1 MSSTNRIPALTRYLA
16 IASATSAATLWG
28 CSLDTSGLGLV
39 DSSPGSD
46 AADVLVVDAA
56 PPPDSS
62 KPDSGP
68 VDASDADVLDASD
81 ADVLDASDAD
91 VLDASDADV
100 LDASDADVLDAAD
113 ADVLDAADA
122 DVLDAADADVLD
134 AADASDAT
142 VEDVSQDAP
151 LGDVVAADVADS
163 DVAEA
168 PEAAAPAI
176 ESTFVAADSMAV
188 DRVRTGDGPIVADG
202 AMDGAFI
209 VSLYGEIVGLA
220 LISTDAVGKPA
231 GGQQWDTY
239 VGAATI
245 PTGVGAGYTVGSS
258 TWQLGVWEG
267 ALARNASDGS
277 LVPLPLGTHTL
288 RLYGASSGYF
298 VTGRTFRVVAELA
311 GGGVILGPVVT
322 Y

>member
-1 MSSTNRIPALTRYLA
+1 MRNLA
-16 IASATSAATLWG
+16 IASASAAMLWG
-28 CSLDTSGLGLV
+28 CTLDTSGLGLL
-39 DSSPGSD
+39 DSSPGGDASD
-46 AADVLVVDAA
+46 DLGVDAI

-62 KPDSGP
+62 KPESGP
-68 VDASDADVLDASD
+68 VDASDADVFDAPDADVFDAPDASD
-81 ADVLDASDAD
+81 TTVVDV
-91 VLDASDADV
+91 
-100 LDASDADVLDAAD
+100 
-113 ADVLDAADA
+113 
-122 DVLDAADADVLD
+122 
-134 AADASDAT
+134 T
-142 VEDVSQDAP
+142 QDAP
-151 LGDVVAADVADS
+151 LEDVVAEGVADS
-163 DVAEA
+163 DVADV
-168 PEAAAPAI
+168 PEAAAPTI
-176 ESTFVAADSMAV
+176 ESTLVAADSMAV

-202 AMDGAFI
+202 AMDGAFV
-209 VSLYGEIVGLA
+209 VSLYGEIVGLS
-220 LISTDAVGKPA
+220 LISTDAAGKPA

-267 ALARNASDGS
+267 TLARNASDGS

-288 RLYGASSGYF
+288 QLYGASSGYF